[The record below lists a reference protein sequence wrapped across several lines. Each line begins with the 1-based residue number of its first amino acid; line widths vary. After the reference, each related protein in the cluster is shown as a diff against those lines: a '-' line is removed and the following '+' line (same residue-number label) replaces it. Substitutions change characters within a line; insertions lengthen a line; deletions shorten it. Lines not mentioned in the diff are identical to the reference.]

1 MHLAKLQPYTIF
13 GFEITMTP
21 ERRKRIEKVLH
32 QRQADLTVVLE
43 NVHDP
48 RNVAAVLRTCDAVGI
63 HEIFVINNKAP
74 RTKEYNFHAGMGA
87 MKWVHVHEFN
97 DIAACVLAVKAN
109 YPTLFG
115 TYLNT
120 NAVSLYELPLTEPIA
135 LVFGNERHGISTELL
150 NHCSGNF
157 IIPQMGMVES
167 LNISVACAVSLYEAF
182 RQKQMAGHYAES
194 RLSSEQ
200 QDALLRQWNEIRFR
214 DTP

>member
-1 MHLAKLQPYTIF
+1 
-13 GFEITMTP
+13 MTP
-21 ERRKRIEKVLH
+21 ERRNRIEEVLR
-32 QRQADLTVVLE
+32 QRQPDLTVVLE

-87 MKWVHVHEFN
+87 MKWVQVHEFN
-97 DIAACVLAVKAN
+97 DVEACVAAVKTK

-115 TYLNT
+115 TYLNAK
-120 NAVSLYELPLTEPIA
+120 AVSLYELTLTEPVA

-150 NHCSGNF
+150 AHCSGNF

-167 LNISVACAVSLYEAF
+167 LNISVACAVSLYEAL
-182 RQKQMAGHYAES
+182 RQKQAAGHYTES
-194 RLSSEQ
+194 RLSREQ
-200 QDALLRQWNEIRFR
+200 QDALLTQWNEMRFR
-214 DTP
+214 EAP